1 MSLNVLNVVD
11 DVVVNSCLIGA
22 AIDNIHTATYIGLLE
37 PLHHTAYDREEES
50 VILPGV
56 SNCRWY
62 I

>member
-1 MSLNVLNVVD
+1 MSLIVLNVVD
-11 DVVVNSCLIGA
+11 DVVLNSCLVGA
-22 AIDNIHTATYIGLLE
+22 AIDNIHTATYMGLLE
-37 PLHHTAYDREEES
+37 PLHHTAPDKAEEY